1 MRRTKRRKVYDKT
14 LYICKTL
21 TASPVSVRWLPGRT
35 ETRVSLEVQQSIE
48 VLFFMLYQIA
58 LYYAHKN
65 LLKAD
70 TAFISVSLSE
80 DGRKREHGA
89 RS

>member
-1 MRRTKRRKVYDKT
+1 MQ
-14 LYICKTL
+14 
-21 TASPVSVRWLPGRT
+21 W
-35 ETRVSLEVQQSIE
+35 SIE

-70 TAFISVSLSE
+70 TAFISVSVSE